1 MRAVRWRWP
10 DEAPPDNAPPD
21 NVSDDKESLKQRLQA
36 LQSEMAAITKQ
47 LDELE
52 EAAEEEGKENDPL

>member
-1 MRAVRWRWP
+1 MRAMRWSRS
-10 DEAPPDNAPPD
+10 DNAPPD
-21 NVSDDKESLKQRLQA
+21 NVSVSNDEESLKQRLQA

-52 EAAEEEGKENDPL
+52 EAAEEEETENDPL